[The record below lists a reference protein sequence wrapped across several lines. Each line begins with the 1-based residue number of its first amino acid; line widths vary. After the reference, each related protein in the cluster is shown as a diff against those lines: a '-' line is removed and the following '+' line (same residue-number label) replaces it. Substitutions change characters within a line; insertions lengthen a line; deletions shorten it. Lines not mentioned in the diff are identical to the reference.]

1 MTAVAAA
8 RLSYADYLQ
17 LEAESGGKHEFWSG
31 EVWAM
36 GGGSLDHALIA
47 TAAAA
52 LLRAAIGPRTCRVL
66 NSDWKLWLSRGRHGG
81 LPRPERHLR
90 PRRAAAP

>member
-36 GGGSLDHALIA
+36 GGGSPDHARIA
-47 TAAAA
+47 LAVAGELHAA
-52 LLRAAIGPRTCRVL
+52 LKRGPCRSFS
-66 NSDWKLWLSRGRHGG
+66 SDLKLWLSRGGHGG